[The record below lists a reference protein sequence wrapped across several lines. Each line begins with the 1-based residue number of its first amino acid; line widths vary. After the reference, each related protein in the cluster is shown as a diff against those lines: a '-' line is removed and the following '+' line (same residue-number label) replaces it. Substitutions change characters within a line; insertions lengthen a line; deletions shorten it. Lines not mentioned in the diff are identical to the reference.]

1 MADGVHVRVGAGR
14 YAFDVRD
21 VREVEERQRVT
32 AVPGA
37 PAGVLGVCNLR
48 GAVLPVVEINALLG
62 QAGDSDGG
70 RFIVVT
76 AADGFVAG
84 VTVDEI
90 LGVEPLPGDL
100 EDEPTAGVRGRAL
113 VDGELIGV
121 LDIGEILRALA
132 DASDG

>member
-14 YAFDVRD
+14 YAFDVRH

-48 GAVLPVVEINALLG
+48 GAVLPVVQVDDLLG
-62 QAGDSDGG
+62 QAGDGG

-76 AADGFVAG
+76 DVDGLVAG

-90 LGVEPLPGDL
+90 LGVEPLPREL
-100 EDEPTAGVRGRAL
+100 EVESTPGVRGRAL
-113 VDGELIGV
+113 VDGELVGV
-121 LDIGEILRALA
+121 LDTGEILRLLA
-132 DASDG
+132 DGAG

>member
-1 MADGVHVRVGAGR
+1 MDGVHVRVGAGR
-14 YAFDVRD
+14 YAIDVRH
-21 VREVEERQRVT
+21 VREVEDRQRVT

-48 GAVLPVVEINALLG
+48 GAVLPVVQVNDLLG
-62 QAGDSDGG
+62 QDADGG

-76 AADGFVAG
+76 DVDGFVAG

-90 LGVEPLPGDL
+90 LGVEPLPPDL
-100 EDEPTAGVRGRAL
+100 EPEATAGVRGRAL

-121 LDIGEILRALA
+121 LDIGEILRLLA
-132 DASDG
+132 DAAE